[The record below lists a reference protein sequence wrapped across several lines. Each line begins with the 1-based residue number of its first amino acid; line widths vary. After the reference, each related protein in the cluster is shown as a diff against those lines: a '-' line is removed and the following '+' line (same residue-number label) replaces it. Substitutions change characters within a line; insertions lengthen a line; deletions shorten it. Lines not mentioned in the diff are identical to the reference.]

1 MSREKEDLK
10 LAKSVYDKL
19 CRTLDARKWTYQKQ
33 ADKLRIDCKVKGD
46 ILPIGLIVKVNASRR
61 IVLLLSKIPIE
72 VALHRRI
79 AMAIAATKA
88 NYHILDG
95 DFDYSYKNGEL
106 IFRMTLN
113 YCGCDI
119 GTAAMEYLIDC
130 ASQTIN
136 HMNEQFLT
144 VAKSDMTAPQVIEYM
159 DSKRR

>member
-33 ADKLRIDCKVKGD
+33 ADKLRIVCSVKGD
-46 ILPIGLIVKVNASRR
+46 SLPIELTLKVHANRR
-61 IVLLLSKIPIE
+61 IILLLSKIPIE
-72 VALHRRI
+72 AALHRRI
-79 AMAIAATKA
+79 AMVIAVSKA
-88 NYHILDG
+88 NYRIMDG
-95 DFDYSYKNGEL
+95 GFDYSYKNGEL

-130 ASQTIN
+130 ASHTIN
-136 HMNEQFLT
+136 HFNEKFLT
-144 VAKSDMTAPQVIEYM
+144 VAKSDMTAPQVVEYM
-159 DSKRR
+159 DSKR